1 MSHQPTPEQTK
12 APRISSGNKEADE
25 ILGGGFPENTL
36 NVIMGMP
43 GTGKTLFAEQL
54 IFHNASAERPI
65 LYLTTLSEPMSK
77 IVRYLQ
83 QFPFFQEDKLG
94 TEVIYEDI
102 GDLLAAGGTS
112 ALLPH
117 IKDAITT
124 TGPKIIV
131 IDSFKAIHDLAT
143 SLQEM
148 RRMLYQL
155 SGLLAAFEVTT
166 FLIGEYSEDQVST
179 HPEFA
184 VADAI
189 IQFSRKELGNR
200 DERFLRVR
208 KLRGSGYREGLHAF
222 RITDQGLEIFPRLV
236 SPEIPKSY
244 QRSAERVQTGV
255 SGLDRMLEG
264 GLWRGSNTLLAGP
277 SGSGK
282 TTVCLQFILE
292 GVRQGEPGLYVN
304 FQENPTQLAHS
315 YKNVGFAT
323 AAERSGL
330 NLMYRSPV
338 ELQVDSI
345 LVEIFRIVKEKGIKR
360 LVIDAVGD
368 LDTATD
374 DRQRMHDY
382 LYALGQHLAV
392 LEVSTIFV
400 LETYESGPGALI
412 VHDRVSYLADNV
424 ILLGMRGEDEM
435 LRRVRILK
443 TRGSAHDHH
452 ARDLKITPD
461 GVHVS

>member
-1 MSHQPTPEQTK
+1 MSYQPPLVQSE
-12 APRISSGNKEADE
+12 ALRVPSGNKEADE
-25 ILGGGFPENTL
+25 ILGGGFPENSL

-54 IFHNASAERPI
+54 IFHNASSARPI

-77 IVRYLQ
+77 VIRYLQ
-83 QFPFFQEDKLG
+83 QFPFFQEEKLG

-102 GDLLAAGGTS
+102 GDKLATDGIS
-112 ALLPH
+112 ALLPY
-117 IKDAITT
+117 IRDAITT
-124 TGPKIIV
+124 IGPKIIV

-148 RRMLYQL
+148 RRILYQL

-166 FLIGEYSEDQVST
+166 FLIGEYIEEQVST

-189 IQFSRKELGNR
+189 IQFSRKELGTR

-222 RITDQGLEIFPRLV
+222 RITERGLEIFPRLV
-236 SPEIPKSY
+236 SPEVPKSY
-244 QRSAERVQTGV
+244 QRSSERVHTGV
-255 SGLDRMLEG
+255 PGLDRMLVG
-264 GLWRGSNTLLAGP
+264 GLWRGSNTLIAGP

-282 TTVCLQFILE
+282 TTVCLQFILD

-323 AAERSGL
+323 SEEHRGL

-360 LVIDAVGD
+360 LVIDAIGD

-392 LEVSTIFV
+392 LEVSSIFV
-400 LETYESGPGALI
+400 LETFDVRTGVLF
-412 VHDRVSYLADNV
+412 VNDRVSYLADNV
-424 ILLGMRGEDEM
+424 IVLGLRGEDEM
-435 LRRVRILK
+435 LRTVRVLK

>member
-1 MSHQPTPEQTK
+1 MSRQQLPVQPE
-12 APRISSGNKEADE
+12 APRTPPGNKEADE
-25 ILGGGFPENTL
+25 ILGGGFPENSL

-54 IFHNASAERPI
+54 IFHNASSARPI
-65 LYLTTLSEPMSK
+65 LYLTTLSEPMAK
-77 IVRYLQ
+77 VVRYLQ
-83 QFPFFQEDKLG
+83 QFPFFQEEKLG

-102 GDLLAAGGTS
+102 GDKLAADGIS
-112 ALLPH
+112 ALIPY

-124 TGPKIIV
+124 LGPKIIV

-166 FLIGEYSEDQVST
+166 FLIGEYSEEQVST

-189 IQFSRKELGNR
+189 IQFSRKELGTR

-222 RITDQGLEIFPRLV
+222 RITERGLEIFPRLV
-236 SPEIPKSY
+236 SPEIPRSY
-244 QRSAERVQTGV
+244 QRSSERVHTGV
-255 SGLDRMLEG
+255 PGLDRMLEG

-315 YKNVGFAT
+315 YRNVGFAPSE
-323 AAERSGL
+323 ERSGL

-392 LEVSTIFV
+392 LEVSSIFV
-400 LETYESGPGALI
+400 LETFDTRVGALF
-412 VHDRVSYLADNV
+412 VNDRVSYLADNV
-424 ILLGMRGEDEM
+424 VLLGLRGEDEM
-435 LRRVRILK
+435 LRTVRVLK

-452 ARDLKITPD
+452 AHDLKITAD
-461 GVHVS
+461 GGHVS